1 MTDYRSRRYPTY
13 SSMRL
18 KHKSNDDLLSSSR
31 SSYASTSYTTT
42 GDNSNNWR
50 QPTSS
55 VSLQMGASTHRNY
68 PTSRIDLNLNASTCS
83 IPSPGIVSGSN
94 QLQAMSSA
102 SLSSNISTSRA
113 VEHSAS
119 STSSIAS
126 QTQLFRRSN
135 PADSSIQTP
144 NLFFPTGG
152 PTVRESSKKYY
163 AMPYNTTYNSNNAS
177 IRNGSTEHFVAK
189 TTGGNLHT
197 TFNES
202 NQFSMPYSSSDFEY
216 SPSKVTA
223 TTVFHNTNSYAMSG
237 NISQRQELNRSHDEM
252 FPQSLSLTSLQTGI
266 NTTQE
271 HRETS
276 MTHSKS
282 DFDHAE
288 KISPGSPQI
297 FYQSPV
303 HKLKAKLA
311 QNGQMVQGSNYPL
324 GFGGERNIG
333 MERSNEAYVV
343 SEVTYSERSG
353 LVELKLEFI

>member
-1 MTDYRSRRYPTY
+1 
-13 SSMRL
+13 
-18 KHKSNDDLLSSSR
+18 
-31 SSYASTSYTTT
+31 
-42 GDNSNNWR
+42 
-50 QPTSS
+50 
-55 VSLQMGASTHRNY
+55 
-68 PTSRIDLNLNASTCS
+68 
-83 IPSPGIVSGSN
+83 
-94 QLQAMSSA
+94 
-102 SLSSNISTSRA
+102 
-113 VEHSAS
+113 
-119 STSSIAS
+119 
-126 QTQLFRRSN
+126 
-135 PADSSIQTP
+135 
-144 NLFFPTGG
+144 
-152 PTVRESSKKYY
+152 
-163 AMPYNTTYNSNNAS
+163 MPYNTTYNSNNAS

-223 TTVFHNTNSYAMSG
+223 TTVFHNTNSYALSG
-237 NISQRQELNRSHDEM
+237 NISQRQELNLSHDEM

-353 LVELKLEFI
+353 LVELKIEFI